1 MDSTWMVDHG
11 VLGVK
16 ANRETGRR
24 PGRTALLGG
33 ALDGTEL
40 SDEDAGED
48 QDPAKGR
55 ARTE

>member
-11 VLGVK
+11 VPVVK
-16 ANRETGRR
+16 ANRETGRQPR
-24 PGRTALLGG
+24 RTALLGA
-33 ALDGTEL
+33 ALDGTQL